1 MRIVF
6 LGTPDF
12 AVKSLEAIAK
22 SKHEILA
29 VVTQPDKPVGRKGE
43 ITPSAVKVS
52 AKNLGLKVL
61 QYDKIRLEGVED
73 LKTLAPDIMVTCA
86 FGQILSQEII
96 DIAPKGIINV
106 HASLLPKYR
115 GSSPIQHAVLNGD
128 EETGVTIM
136 KTEIGID
143 TGDIVAV
150 QKTKIGEN
158 ETAGE
163 LFDRLSIIGAELI
176 VKTLDRIEAGDF
188 PSIPQDNEKAT
199 HVKMIKK
206 DDAKIDWSKTAFE
219 IKNLVRGMN
228 PWPCAWTNLNGKN
241 IKIFSVDTIVDNSNA
256 EFGKVIEATGGELII
271 KCKGGAIKVFELQ
284 MEGAKK
290 MDVKSFLLGRKI
302 SKGDK
307 LQ

>member
-6 LGTPDF
+6 LGTPSF
-12 AVKSLEAIAK
+12 AVKSLENIAS

-43 ITPSAVKVS
+43 ITPSAVKVC
-52 AKNLGLKVL
+52 AQKLGINVL

-73 LKTLAPDIMVTCA
+73 LKELAPDIMVTCA

-96 DIAPKGIINV
+96 DIAPYGIINV

-128 EETGVTIM
+128 IETGVTIM

-150 QKTKIGEN
+150 EKTVIGEN

-163 LFDRLSIIGAELI
+163 LFERLSVLGANLI
-176 VKTLDRIEAGDF
+176 VKTLDRIENGDF
-188 PSIPQDNEKAT
+188 PSIPQDNDSAT

-206 DDAKIDWSKTAFE
+206 EDAKIDWSKSSFE

-228 PWPCAWTNLNGKN
+228 PWPCAWTILNGKI
-241 IKIFSVDTIVDNSNA
+241 IKIFAVEKVDDNSNA
-256 EFGKVIEATGGELII
+256 CFGEVIEANGGELIV
-271 KCKGGAIKVFELQ
+271 KCNNGAIKVLELQ
-284 MEGAKK
+284 MEGSKR
-290 MDVKSFLLGRKI
+290 MDAKSFLLGRKI
-302 SKGDK
+302 LKGDK